1 MVRLTGLARLWSRPC
16 RAINLRL
23 TFPGAAPSNQST
35 EKGGLGR
42 PGAVQVM
49 RWLRQMLDERQ
60 AVEQA
65 RRGHEVAWR
74 YLYEGHADFV
84 FRLAV
89 RTTGDR
95 AAALDIVQ
103 ETFSKAAAGL
113 RRFRGESSFR
123 SWLARIAINE
133 TTNWVRRRARRR
145 EATLEGAGPLVAPG
159 RPDEEEVRLD
169 LARRALAFA
178 RTLPPQQRDVLIL
191 RTTEG
196 FTYREIARA
205 LRTSEA
211 SVRVSYHHA
220 IRKLRE
226 HFGVGAVASAGSG
239 RLGEDE

>member
-1 MVRLTGLARLWSRPC
+1 MSGPSSAGRHRVATATLVNVSAR
-16 RAINLRL
+16 RAVQTID
-23 TFPGAAPSNQST
+23 G
-35 EKGGLGR
+35 KGGFGR

-49 RWLRQMLDERQ
+49 NWLRQMLDERQ

-89 RTTGDR
+89 RTTGER

-103 ETFSKAAAGL
+103 ETFAKAAAGID
-113 RRFRGESSFR
+113 RFRGESTFR

-133 TTNWVRRRARRR
+133 TTNWIRRRARRR
-145 EATLEGAGPLVAPG
+145 ESTLEAAGQLAGAH
-159 RPDEEEVRLD
+159 RPDEEAARLD

-191 RTTEG
+191 RATEG
-196 FTYREIARA
+196 FSYGEIARA
-205 LRTSEA
+205 LRTSEG

-226 HFGVGAVASAGSG
+226 HFGVSAAASSGAYGRAGG
-239 RLGEDE
+239 DQ